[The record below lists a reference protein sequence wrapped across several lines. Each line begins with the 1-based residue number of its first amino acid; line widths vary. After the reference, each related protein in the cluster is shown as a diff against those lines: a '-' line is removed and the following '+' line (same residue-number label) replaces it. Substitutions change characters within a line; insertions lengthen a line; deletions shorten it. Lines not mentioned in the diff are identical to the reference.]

1 LQFSI
6 SNKTRRRL
14 PPIKFE
20 QIKDEILGQEYA
32 LSLVFCGDAL
42 SRRLNKTYR
51 GKDYPT
57 NVLSF
62 PISHTSGE
70 IFINLGRLKGF
81 SVPELFIHGCFH
93 LKGMDHGRTMEKAE
107 QALLHVASRRRWY

>member
-1 LQFSI
+1 MPISI
-6 SNKTRRRL
+6 SNKTKKPL
-14 PPIKFE
+14 PKASFASIAE
-20 QIKDEILGQEYA
+20 HILGKRYE

-42 SRRLNKTYR
+42 SKRLNGAYR

-62 PISHTSGE
+62 PISEEVGE
-70 IFINLGRLKGF
+70 IFINLSKRGPF

-93 LKGMDHGRTMEKAE
+93 LKGMEHGRTMETAEKA
-107 QALLHVASRRRWY
+107 ALHVASRRRWY